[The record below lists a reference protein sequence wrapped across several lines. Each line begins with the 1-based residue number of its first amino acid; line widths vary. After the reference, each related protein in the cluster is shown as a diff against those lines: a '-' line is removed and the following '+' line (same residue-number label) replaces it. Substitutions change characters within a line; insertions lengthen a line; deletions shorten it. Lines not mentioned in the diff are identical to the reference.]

1 VKFDNYRYIYP
12 PRPKNAIS
20 PSELN
25 FWDNKSLIVQPKF
38 NGSNTTIYTD
48 GRKIIT
54 MNRHGQKLT
63 NFKIKD
69 NEILNLH
76 KSGLGKWT
84 VINGEY
90 MNKGKVDEKK
100 INFND
105 KFIIFDILV
114 FNSEYLVGETFA
126 NRIELLNNTFPIYN
140 IGSSTYSLFSE
151 NIGIVK
157 SYESGFSNLFENLSK
172 IDMIE
177 GLVMKRK
184 TAKLEI
190 GNTETNNT
198 KSQLKCR
205 KPTKNYK
212 Y

>member
-20 PSELN
+20 PIELN
-25 FWDNKSLIVQPKF
+25 FWDNNSLIVQPKF

-48 GRKIIT
+48 GKKIIT

-63 NFKIKD
+63 NFKIRD

-84 VINGEY
+84 VVNGEY
-90 MNKGKVDEKK
+90 MNKGRVDEKK

-114 FNSEYLVGETFA
+114 FDSEYLVGETFA
-126 NRIELLNNTFPIYN
+126 NRIELVNNTFPSHKID
-140 IGSSTYSLFSE
+140 SQTYSLFSE

>member
-1 VKFDNYRYIYP
+1 MKFDNYRYIFP

-20 PSELN
+20 PTELN
-25 FWDNKSLIVQPKF
+25 IWDNNTLFAQPKF

-48 GRKIIT
+48 GRRVIT

-69 NEILNLH
+69 NEILSLH
-76 KSGLGKWT
+76 KSDLGKWT

-90 MNKGKVDEKK
+90 MNKGKLDESDK
-100 INFND
+100 NFSD
-105 KFIIFDILV
+105 KLIIFDILV
-114 FNSEYLVGETFA
+114 LNSEYLVGETFL
-126 NRIELLNNTFPIYN
+126 NRIDLLNNSFRRYEVD
-140 IGSSTYSLFSE
+140 SQTYSLITE
-151 NIGIVK
+151 NIGMVK
-157 SYESGFSNLFENLSK
+157 SYDSGFLNLFQDISK

-184 TAKLEI
+184 NAKLEI
-190 GNTETNNT
+190 GNTELNNT

>member
-1 VKFDNYRYIYP
+1 MKFDNYRYIYP

-25 FWDNKSLIVQPKF
+25 FWDNNSLIAQPKF

-48 GRKIIT
+48 GRKVIT

-69 NEILNLH
+69 SEILSLH
-76 KSGLGKWT
+76 KSELGKWA

-90 MNKGKVDEKK
+90 MNKGVVDEKK
-100 INFND
+100 VNFND

-114 FNSEYLVGETFA
+114 FNSSYLVGETFSS
-126 NRIELLNNTFPIYN
+126 RIDLLNSNFRGYEVE
-140 IGSSTYSLFSE
+140 SQTYSLLSE
-151 NIGIVK
+151 NIGMVK
-157 SYESGFSNLFENLSK
+157 SYENKFSDWFEKISK

-184 TAKLEI
+184 NAKLEI
-190 GNTETNNT
+190 GNTELNNT